1 MQLAETNK
9 AMNSAVLS
17 SFTPRQHETV
27 IPGDLPLIQEVT
39 TTLREWS
46 SIWRQ
51 LYVVRTGWSSK
62 PRTALLGLL
71 YTVRMLFPGDPKS
84 RPSGTRRY
92 PEGPKKAP

>member
-1 MQLAETNK
+1 MNVFACVYTVLFAYFLSFCLNIELYGRGLELQVQLAEINE

-46 SIWRQ
+46 IIWRQ
-51 LYVVRTGWSSK
+51 LYVVRMG
-62 PRTALLGLL
+62 
-71 YTVRMLFPGDPKS
+71 
-84 RPSGTRRY
+84 
-92 PEGPKKAP
+92 